1 MVFHY
6 KTHTVALY
14 YREVNNDIT
23 LFLREEL
30 MRNLSNRVFCG
41 VCTDVLV
48 MFRCLAHLSIHLSVH
63 PCSLAQ
69 WDFLLDNSTI
79 ITNYMPFLFPF
90 FFFSPNTRHKYT
102 PTWQIRRASSHP
114 VHSAAP
120 TFHITTAQV
129 AQVEFSLFKLYPRVQ
144 IIWI

>member
-6 KTHTVALY
+6 KMHTVALY

-48 MFRCLAHLSIHLSVH
+48 MFRCLVHLSIHLSVH
-63 PCSLAQ
+63 PRSLAQ

-90 FFFSPNTRHKYT
+90 FFFFPLTLDISTLQPGKYT
-102 PTWQIRRASSHP
+102 ELHLTRRTLQHP
-114 VHSAAP
+114 LSILQQH
-120 TFHITTAQV
+120 
-129 AQVEFSLFKLYPRVQ
+129 R
-144 IIWI
+144 